1 MNKKVRWITETAVML
16 ALLVTLQAV
25 SKSLGQL
32 VTGSCVN
39 AVLAI
44 ATLLAGMKCGITV
57 ALCSPVCAF
66 LLGIAPN
73 FVTVLPI
80 MLANTVYVVLLHL
93 LAGSGKLWQQKA
105 ATAAAEGKFF
115 VWRQP
120 VGLAAAAGAKFLVLY
135 LLVVK
140 VICGVASGA
149 LLGKKLGQIV
159 VLAPPML
166 EMLPAMFAWPQ
177 LITAL
182 IGGAV
187 ALLIT
192 PVLKKA
198 LKK

>member
-1 MNKKVRWITETAVML
+1 MRKNIRWITETAVML
-16 ALLVTLQAV
+16 AMLIALQALT
-25 SKSLGQL
+25 KPLGQL

-44 ATLLAGMKCGITV
+44 AVLFVGLSSGITV
-57 ALCSPVCAF
+57 ALISPVCAF

-80 MLANTVYVVLLHL
+80 MIGNVCFIVLLRL
-93 LAGSGKLWQQKA
+93 ILQRDFKSR
-105 ATAAAEGKFF
+105 
-115 VWRQP
+115 WRQA
-120 VGLAAAAGAKFLVLY
+120 VALLCAAIVKFGVLY

-140 VICGVASGA
+140 VICGVAADA
-149 LLGKKLGQIV
+149 LLGKKIGDVV

-166 EMLPAMFAWPQ
+166 KMLPTMFAWPQ
-177 LITAL
+177 LFTAL

-187 ALLIT
+187 ALLVV
-192 PVLKKA
+192 PVLRKA